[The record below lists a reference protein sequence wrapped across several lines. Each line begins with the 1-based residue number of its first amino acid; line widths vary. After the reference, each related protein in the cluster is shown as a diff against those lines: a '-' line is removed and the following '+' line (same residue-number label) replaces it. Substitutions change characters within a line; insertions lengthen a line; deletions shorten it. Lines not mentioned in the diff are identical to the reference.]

1 MRRRKCESQK
11 SCFSLYLEFRIAEQN
26 SEILSE
32 KIHEKVTRETAGK
45 KFCVIKHLYFWL
57 ERGT

>member
-11 SCFSLYLEFRIAEQN
+11 SCFFLCLEFRFAEQN

-32 KIHEKVTRETAGK
+32 KSTK
-45 KFCVIKHLYFWL
+45 K
-57 ERGT
+57 